1 MCGICLENSQ
11 NFIQVDAREL
21 ICIRELQK
29 LDFLFTIV
37 IFFMVLFYGGPSGT
51 SYTKKNSS
59 KNNFLTQG
67 GLLLKS
73 TFKMCCATNDQKFIL
88 K

>member
-1 MCGICLENSQ
+1 MIQRMCGICLENSQ

-37 IFFMVLFYGGPSGT
+37 IFFMVLCSYSVVECVTWTSKPKVAGSISTVWSGRFF
-51 SYTKKNSS
+51 SLPGVDMHSE
-59 KNNFLTQG
+59 
-67 GLLLKS
+67 
-73 TFKMCCATNDQKFIL
+73 
-88 K
+88 